1 MKKIIFCSILLVLLV
16 AGALAGGGWWYAHRP
31 LAMKQAVAGFVVPK
45 GAGMRQAANAI
56 AAAGVEVHPRLLA
69 WLARFS
75 GRAREIKAGSYEV
88 RAGITPWQLI
98 LKLGAGEVSRGEILL
113 LEGWTFRQVRAAV
126 EKHPDL
132 QADTVNLSEAE
143 ILARVGAREKHAEGL
158 FFPDTYVFDKHSG
171 ALALLARAHRAMQTR
186 LIGEWEGRASGLP
199 LKSPYEALIL
209 ASIVEKET
217 GRSEERA
224 RIAAVFLNRLRAG
237 MRLQTDPTVIYGLG
251 ENFDGNLRRRD
262 LEADTPWNTYTRA
275 GLPPTPIAMP
285 GQESLRAVLHPEDS
299 REFYFVSRGDGSSA
313 FSRTL
318 EEHNQAVARYQ
329 RRRAVVNN

>member
-1 MKKIIFCSILLVLLV
+1 MKKIVFCFVLAVLLA

-31 LAMKQAVAGFVVPK
+31 LPMKPAVVEFIVPK
-45 GAGMRQAANAI
+45 GVGMRQAAQAI
-56 AAAGVEVHPRLLA
+56 AAAGVEVSPRRLA
-69 WLARFS
+69 WLAHFA

-98 LKLGAGEVSRGEILL
+98 HKLGAGEVSRGEILL

-126 EKHPDL
+126 ERHPDL

-143 ILARVGAREKHAEGL
+143 LLARLGARETHAEGL
-158 FFPDTYVFDKHSG
+158 FFPDTYVFDKRSSAF
-171 ALALLARAHRAMQTR
+171 ALFDRAHRAMRTR
-186 LIGEWEGRASGLP
+186 LAGEWAGRASGLP

-217 GRSEERA
+217 GRAEDRA
-224 RIAAVFLNRLRAG
+224 RIAAVFVNRLRVG

-251 ENFDGNLRRRD
+251 ERFDGNLRRRD
-262 LEADTPWNTYTRA
+262 LETDTPWNTYTRA

-285 GQESLRAVLHPEDS
+285 GLESLRAVLHPEES
-299 REFYFVSRGDGSSA
+299 REFYFVSRGDGGSV

-318 EEHNQAVARYQ
+318 EEHNRAVARYQ
-329 RRRAVVNN
+329 RRQAVANN